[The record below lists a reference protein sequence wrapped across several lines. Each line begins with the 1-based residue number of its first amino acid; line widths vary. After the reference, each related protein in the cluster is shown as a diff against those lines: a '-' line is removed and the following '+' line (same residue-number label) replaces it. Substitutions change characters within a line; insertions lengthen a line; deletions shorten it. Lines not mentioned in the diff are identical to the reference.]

1 MILKIK
7 MIGYVLI
14 VLVNVF
20 VQDVLEMINY

>member
-14 VLVNVF
+14 VQVNVF